1 MILHLKPKLTFNMN
15 YPGQKKQLI
24 KTRRKIFFAIIV
36 LLYLYIL
43 RLVPVLLFIYF
54 LFVPSSRERLAPV
67 ILLGL
72 MAGYILGDLIRRKSR
87 QIRILKNAYILRR
100 LEAGERF
107 PVGSKEY
114 KRFREALDSMVG
126 DKKQNSE

>member
-54 LFVPSSRERLAPV
+54 LFVPSFRERLVPV

-72 MAGYILGDLIRRKSR
+72 MAGYILGDLIRRKRR
-87 QIRILKNAYILRR
+87 QIRILKNACIIRR
-100 LEAGERF
+100 FELGERF
-107 PVGSKEY
+107 PVGSKDH
-114 KRFREALDSMVG
+114 KKFKEAIGSIIG
-126 DKKQNSE
+126 TKSEE